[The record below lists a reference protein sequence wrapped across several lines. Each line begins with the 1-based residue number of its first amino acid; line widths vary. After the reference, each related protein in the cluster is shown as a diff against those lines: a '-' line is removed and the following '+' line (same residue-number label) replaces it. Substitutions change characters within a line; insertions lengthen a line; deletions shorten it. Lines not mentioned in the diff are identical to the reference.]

1 MATAGDE
8 QSTSPRAR
16 EASQDATDL
25 SSIPALHTAPFRR
38 YLAAFGASLLADAV
52 WFIGLGWAASQLR
65 DPLQTS
71 VVMAA
76 GSVPRAVLLVFGGA
90 IADRRGA
97 LAMTLWSQRL
107 RLLIMALVV
116 VATFAA
122 GASVQVLILA
132 AVLFGLLDA
141 LHMPAAAAL
150 PPALLTN
157 DRLPEGQG
165 LVQTVERLS
174 LVAGAPVGGAAVA
187 FGGLAGTA
195 GAATVL
201 LVVGLVVLRT
211 LPTDLRVP
219 VYEKSH
225 RGATVFSDVRAGL
238 AFALAHPVIGPIL
251 AVVTAVNIALS
262 APLNVGVALLSAEH
276 VWTAANFSIV
286 IAAFASGAAVGALS
300 VLAWRPRWPA
310 RAGLVWVA
318 LGAVGVAALGQSQN
332 PWWAAGIAALVGFTS
347 GPASALLLGLIQ
359 SLTPPEQMARV
370 MALVAFSAL
379 GVAPVAYFVFGIIAE
394 GLGLKSAFAVCAGAE
409 LVGVAFALTRPT
421 VRHARLA

>member
-1 MATAGDE
+1 MATAGGM
-8 QSTSPRAR
+8 QSPSPRTR
-16 EASQDATDL
+16 GDGFGATDR
-25 SSIPALHTAPFRR
+25 SSLPALHTAPFRR
-38 YLAAFGASLLADAV
+38 YLGGFGASLLADAV

-65 DPLQTS
+65 DPLHTS

-116 VATFAA
+116 VAALTA
-122 GASVQVLILA
+122 GASGPVLIVA
-132 AVLFGLLDA
+132 AVMFGLLDA

-150 PPALLTN
+150 PPALLTHE
-157 DRLPEGQG
+157 RLPEGQG

-187 FGGLAGTA
+187 FGGLAGAA
-195 GAATVL
+195 GAAAVL

-211 LPTDLRVP
+211 LPTGLRVP
-219 VYEKSH
+219 VHENGH
-225 RGATVFSDVRAGL
+225 RRATVFGDVRAGL
-238 AFALAHPVIGPIL
+238 AFALAHSVIGPIL

-276 VWTAANFSIV
+276 LWTAANFSVV

-300 VLAWRPRWPA
+300 VLAWRPRRQA

-318 LGAVGVAALGQSQN
+318 LGAVGVAALGQCQN

-359 SLTPPEQMARV
+359 SLTPREQMARV

-379 GVAPVAYFVFGIIAE
+379 GVAPVAYFIFGMIADR
-394 GLGLKSAFAVCAGAE
+394 LGLKFAFAVCAGGE